1 MARLAL
7 WLCIVSPLFAVIG
20 CGGGSEAGSPL
31 ENALGYAPK
40 DTPFVVAINTDIE
53 GSQGKALQAIG
64 ERFPFTGQIKSQ
76 LQSSLSDEQLDYEK
90 DLKPFL
96 GNEFVVS
103 ATDVQS
109 FTAEGD
115 TDDFVGAIEAKDE
128 KALDN
133 LVEKSKM
140 KEIGEKSGAKLY
152 ESEDGSVSAI
162 EGNTLVVAGDRKLLE
177 AGLARHDGEDHLTT
191 GDFEKGV
198 AELPEENIVRGYFDV
213 AGLINAE
220 EGAADARKVK
230 YVAAMETFGFS
241 ASAEEDL
248 LSVDFR
254 LATEKEEL
262 SEDDLPLD
270 PGPES
275 PAVLGGEDGRIGAGL
290 RDPEQVFSFFENAAQ
305 AADPSGFND
314 YSSGKETLEKQ
325 LDVDVEEDILAQMDE
340 VATRFSLDGKFA
352 LRAPVKD
359 AAQFTRTLNR
369 LGKALPDILE
379 RSTGG
384 RVGYQ
389 PATKRNDFYAL
400 SLPGGRSIVY
410 GVFDGAFVISNDT
423 AEAGTLSVSAKTAA
437 VEGAEGAVA
446 IKADAQEVANA
457 AARQYGGQLGIPGGG
472 AGASLFT
479 GPLGDLTGAIS
490 AEPEA
495 TSGRIALGFDR
506 E

>member
-1 MARLAL
+1 MVRLAL
-7 WLCIVSPLFAVIG
+7 WLCIGSTLLVAAG

-53 GSQGKALQAIG
+53 GSQGKSLQAIG

-76 LQSSLSDEQLDYEK
+76 LQSLLSDEDLDYEK

-109 FTAEGD
+109 FTDEGD
-115 TDDFVGAIEAKDE
+115 TDDFVGAIEAKDK

-162 EGNTLVVAGDRKLLE
+162 DEKTLVVAGDRKLLE
-177 AGLARHDGEDHLTT
+177 AALARRDGEDSLSAE
-191 GDFEKGV
+191 DFEEGV
-198 AELPEENIVRGYFDV
+198 EQLPEENLVRGYFDI
-213 AGLINAE
+213 AGLIAAE
-220 EGAADARKVK
+220 PGGADARKVK
-230 YVAAMETFGFS
+230 YVAAMDTFGFS
-241 ASAEEDL
+241 ASAKDDSL
-248 LSVDFR
+248 TVDFR
-254 LATEKEEL
+254 LSTDKEEL
-262 SEDDLPLD
+262 SEGDLPLA

-275 PAVLGGEDGRIGAGL
+275 PEVLEGEDGKIGVGL
-290 RDPEQVFSFFENAAQ
+290 REPEQVLSFSESTAEAI
-305 AADPSGFND
+305 DPAGFGD
-314 YSSGKETLEKQ
+314 YNSGKETLEKQ

-340 VATRFSLDGKFA
+340 LATRFSIDGNFG
-352 LRAPVKD
+352 LHAPVKD
-359 AAQFTRTLNR
+359 PAAFKRTLDR

-379 RSTGG
+379 SSTGG
-384 RVGYQ
+384 TVGYQ
-389 PATKRNDFYAL
+389 AATKKNDFYAL
-400 SLPGGRSIVY
+400 SLPNGRSIVY

-423 AEAGTLSVSAKTAA
+423 TEAGALSVSAKTAT
-437 VEGAEGAVA
+437 VEGAKGAVA
-446 IKADAQEVANA
+446 AKTDAQELANA

-479 GPLGDLTGAIS
+479 GPLGDLTGAVA

-495 TSGRIALGFDR
+495 TTGKITLDFDG